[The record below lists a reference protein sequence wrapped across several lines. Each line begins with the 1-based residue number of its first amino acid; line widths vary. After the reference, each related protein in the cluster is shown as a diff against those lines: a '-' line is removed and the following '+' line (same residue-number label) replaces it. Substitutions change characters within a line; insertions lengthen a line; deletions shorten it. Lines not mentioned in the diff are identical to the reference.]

1 MGAIRSCC
9 GYYCAFIM
17 FIGIFFFILTI
28 ILELTKNQYTLFK
41 LQEFEFE
48 LDEKT
53 KNPISW
59 DEAKKQVDD
68 KVNDRVI
75 SMAIA
80 IAINFVCIF
89 FCIGCVRIGAKK
101 EVAEEDQ
108 SHDQIIM

>member
-41 LQEFEFE
+41 LQEFDFE
-48 LDEKT
+48 KENGEKV
-53 KNPISW
+53 KW
-59 DEAKKQVDD
+59 DQAKQQADD

-101 EVAEEDQ
+101 EVQEDEQ
-108 SHDQIIM
+108 QQLII